1 MKKTLATITLLTV
14 ASPVFGADASIDL
27 NNDVAHFAVGG
38 QPNPKALR
46 FDASLYH
53 HEDGTDYV
61 LGGVSAG
68 DRMSNL
74 RDVEFSIGGAA
85 GYLDAEAGV
94 NGGFIALSMAAR
106 YFVPDVQGV
115 TLTLSLDH
123 APDVVS
129 TGDVDGYDRFA
140 AEGAYRVVPNGEIY
154 GGYRKIRFD
163 VLESVNAT
171 FDEGIYAGFRFKY

>member
-1 MKKTLATITLLTV
+1 MKKTLSSLALVIMSMP
-14 ASPVFGADASIDL
+14 AWGADASIDL
-27 NNDVAHFAVGG
+27 NNDVAHFAIGG

-53 HEDGTDYV
+53 HEDGTDYAV
-61 LGGVSAG
+61 GGISAG

-74 RDVEFSIGGAA
+74 RDVEFSIGGTA

-94 NGGFIALSMAAR
+94 NGGFIALSMAAK

-140 AEGAYRVVPNGEIY
+140 AEGAYRVVPNGQIF

-163 VLESVNAT
+163 VLESLNAT
-171 FDEGIYAGFRFKY
+171 FDEGVYAGFRFSY